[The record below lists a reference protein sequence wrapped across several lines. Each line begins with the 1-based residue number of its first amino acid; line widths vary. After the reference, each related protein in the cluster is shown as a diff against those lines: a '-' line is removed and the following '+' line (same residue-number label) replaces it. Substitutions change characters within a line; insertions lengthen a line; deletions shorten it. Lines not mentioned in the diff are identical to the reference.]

1 MPVRPMAL
9 VAFVVATLTLAA
21 SAAFAAENLVVAPIV
36 HGAGASDSALAG
48 GVAPGHDPAAASASE
63 ASASGGSSSAAAP
76 AAPNP
81 AEPPS
86 TLSKARD
93 AYQAAWT
100 ARQAGD
106 FGGAIATSNRALAQI
121 AEALTA
127 GPDASERMNLVDL
140 EAKLRGLVSASRR
153 DSASASSAA
162 AAGNPVD
169 EKVLN
174 TPAAEEIKPQFNSDV
189 YRYIDFFTG
198 AGRSQFERWLKRSGR
213 YMELFRDVLHKE
225 GLPPD
230 LVHLVFVESG
240 FNINARSVA
249 AAVGP
254 WQLLRG
260 TARMFGLNVNKWVDE
275 RKDPEKSSVAAARYL
290 KHLYAVFGDWPLALA
305 SYNAGEG
312 TVLRAIRQ
320 QGTTNYWD
328 LKLPRQTED
337 YVPQFMAVLAIAHDP
352 KHYGFD
358 SVELDNPMEFDQIA
372 FKGAVNLRAIAKLAG
387 CSYEDLKQL
396 NPAVLTGHAT
406 GPNGVTTLRVPPGQG
421 EELMK
426 KLHGGATLPAA
437 SLTLQHKV
445 KHGETLRRIAA
456 QYSVSARRLALAN
469 GIGRRRPLRLGQT
482 LTVPA
487 SLSSPS
493 PTILDASDPRAST
506 AYVPERAFRPLVR
519 ISGRSTADGRSKWT
533 VRRGQ
538 TLAMIADSN
547 HVAVDDLKRWNGLTS
562 NMLKPGS
569 RLKIRSDST
578 EATLSPADSAQVARL
593 HLPAHRRRH
602 GHNRRGHSYAGM
614 VTVRQG
620 DTLSSI
626 ASRHGVSMLQLK
638 RVNGLRSSQVRA
650 GQRLRIPNG

>member
-1 MPVRPMAL
+1 MI
-9 VAFVVATLTLAA
+9 
-21 SAAFAAENLVVAPIV
+21 S
-36 HGAGASDSALAG
+36 
-48 GVAPGHDPAAASASE
+48 
-63 ASASGGSSSAAAP
+63 
-76 AAPNP
+76 
-81 AEPPS
+81 
-86 TLSKARD
+86 ARD
-93 AYQAAWT
+93 AYQAAW
-100 ARQAGD
+100 AQRQSGD
-106 FGGAIATSNRALAQI
+106 FKSAINTSNHALSAI
-121 AEALTA
+121 AEALAT

-140 EAKLRGLVSASRR
+140 DSKLRGLVAASRR

-169 EKVLN
+169 EKVLSA
-174 TPAAEEIKPQFNSDV
+174 PAAEEIKPQFNADV

-240 FNINARSVA
+240 FNINARSVS

-312 TVLRAIRQ
+312 TVLRAIRT

-358 SVELDNPMEFDQIA
+358 SVELDDPMSFDQIA
-372 FKGAVNLRAIAKLAG
+372 FKGAVNLRSIAKLAG
-387 CSYEDLKQL
+387 CSYEDLKLL

-437 SLTLQHKV
+437 NLTLQHKV
-445 KHGETLRRIAA
+445 KHGETLRTIAA

-469 GIGRRRPLRLGQT
+469 GIGRRRPLKLGQV

-487 SLSSPS
+487 SLSSPA
-493 PTILDASDPRAST
+493 PIILDGSDPRTST
-506 AYVPERAFRPLVR
+506 AYVPERDFRPLVR

-538 TLAMIADSN
+538 TLAIIADST
-547 HVAVDDLKRWNGLTS
+547 HVAVDDLKRWNGLTN
-562 NMLKPGS
+562 NMLKPGQ

-593 HLPAHRRRH
+593 HLPAHRHRH
-602 GHNRRGHSYAGM
+602 GRHHRRGYASTGM

-620 DTLSSI
+620 DTLNSI
-626 ASRHGVSMLQLK
+626 ANRHGVSVLQLK
-638 RVNGLRSSQVRA
+638 RANGLRSTQVRA